1 MNQPSYI
8 TPAVLAVVR
17 QTVIPYILMDILIV
31 LYVTT
36 LIAGSHVMIVKDRK
50 KRTKLCYKVI
60 LPN

>member
-17 QTVIPYILMDILIV
+17 QTVIPYMMMDILIV

-36 LIAGSHVMIVKDRK
+36 LIAGSQVMIVKDRP

-60 LPN
+60 LPS

>member
-8 TPAVLAVVR
+8 TPAVLSVVR

-36 LIAGSHVMIVKDRK
+36 LIAGSQVMIVKDRK
-50 KRTKLCYKVI
+50 NQLCYKVH
-60 LPN
+60 LLG

>member
-1 MNQPSYI
+1 MNHHSYI

-50 KRTKLCYKVI
+50 NQLCYKVY
-60 LPN
+60 LLN